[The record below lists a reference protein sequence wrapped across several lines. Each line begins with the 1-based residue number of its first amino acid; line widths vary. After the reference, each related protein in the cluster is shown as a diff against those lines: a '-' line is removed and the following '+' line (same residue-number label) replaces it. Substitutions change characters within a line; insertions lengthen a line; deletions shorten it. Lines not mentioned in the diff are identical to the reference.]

1 MMSILRFA
9 LATLVIAS
17 PAVAQ
22 PRGQT
27 PPPPGTTNDP
37 FSTPISATADVIRV
51 KFRDFVS
58 LPDVGPEAA
67 RAMTMV
73 DEPGTRRLFV
83 SDMRGILYSVSY
95 DGKVVTP
102 YLDLR
107 DAKWDVGV
115 QAQGSERGFQSF
127 AFHPQ
132 FNRRGTPGFGKF
144 YTYTDTT
151 NTAIAADFKPGGG
164 THTHDTVLLE
174 WTAKNPAAAAYDG
187 AAPREL
193 IRFEQP
199 FANHNGGHMTFN
211 QLVSQGAADF
221 GLLYV
226 GVADGGS
233 GGDPLKLAQNLN
245 SAFGKI
251 LRIDPLGKNSANG
264 KYGIPAANPFANDGK
279 DDTLGEIYAY
289 GVRNPQRLFWDSKN
303 ARMYMSDIGQNIV
316 EEISP
321 VTAGANLGWNDW
333 EGSYRYVNRFVNPE
347 APRSDPKVTYPIAE
361 YGQID
366 PLLQSNSAAI
376 GGLVYRLTAIKQ
388 LSGLLLFGDNPSGEI
403 FYVHADNLPANG
415 GQDAIRRILLDDN
428 GEAKTLLQ
436 IIQATNEKQGK
447 KPATRADLRFGL
459 GPDGQ
464 VFLLNK
470 RDGVIRLLVPDGAKP
485 TR

>member
-1 MMSILRFA
+1 MCTFRIAVVA
-9 LATLVIAS
+9 LFIAS
-17 PAVAQ
+17 PLLAQ
-22 PRGQT
+22 RGPQA
-27 PPPPGTTNDP
+27 PPPGTTNDP
-37 FSTPISATADVIRV
+37 FPTPIPTAADVIRV
-51 KFRDFVS
+51 KFTEFAS
-58 LPDVGPEAA
+58 LPDVGAEAA
-67 RAMTMV
+67 RTMTMV

-83 SDMRGILYSVSY
+83 SDMRGILYTVGYNGQSVNL
-95 DGKVVTP
+95 

-107 DAKWDVGV
+107 DAKWEVGV
-115 QAQGSERGFQSF
+115 QSQGSERGFQSF

-151 NTAIAADFKPGGG
+151 NTTAPADFKPGGG

-187 AAPREL
+187 GPPREL
-193 IRFEQP
+193 IRLEQP
-199 FANHNGGHMTFN
+199 FANHNGGHITFN
-211 QLVSQGAADF
+211 PLASQGSGDF

-233 GGDPLKLAQNLN
+233 GGDPLELAQNLN

-251 LRIDPLGKNSANG
+251 LRIDPLGKNSTNT
-264 KYGIPAANPFANDGK
+264 KYGIPPSNPFVKDGK

-289 GVRNPQRLFWDSKN
+289 GVRNPQRLFWDAKTS
-303 ARMYMSDIGQNIV
+303 RMFMSDIGQNIV

-321 VTAGANLGWNDW
+321 VTPGANLGWNDW
-333 EGSYRYVNRFVNPE
+333 EGSYKYVNRFVSTD
-347 APRSDPKVTYPIAE
+347 APRSDSKVTYPVAE

-376 GGLVYRLTAIKQ
+376 GGLVYRHTAIKQ
-388 LSGLLLFGDNPSGEI
+388 LSGLLIFGDNPSGEI
-403 FYVHADNLPANG
+403 FYVHADNLSANG

-428 GEAKTLLQ
+428 GEAKTFLQ
-436 IIQATNEKQGK
+436 IIKEKNEKQGK

-470 RDGVIRLLVPDGAKP
+470 RDGVIRLLVPDNAKP